1 MRIVQWS
8 KVDERWYL
16 GVRCRKCGTP
26 ILFALDHSEGE
37 ANPAPAGKLML
48 TCSRAEC
55 GHMADYT
62 RAKVSRFQKPP
73 RAPNETGRNI

>member
-8 KVDERWYL
+8 KADDRWYL

-37 ANPAPAGKLML
+37 ANPAPAGKLLL
-48 TCSRAEC
+48 TCSSAEC

-73 RAPNETGRNI
+73 RAQNETGRNP